1 MRATDRGPRT
11 TSHEHEPRATPAA
24 LALGTAVAQDRVNMP
39 AFAMFSRFF
48 ETPPLTRARV
58 WAAYAIAIATD
69 ALQLVLGPFGWV
81 FVDEV
86 LDLVAMVAVSRAIGF
101 HVLLLPTFAIEFL
114 PVTDMLPT
122 WTGAVALVVGLRRR
136 QQLVRAEAPAT
147 GPIIDV

>member
-1 MRATDRGPRT
+1 
-11 TSHEHEPRATPAA
+11 
-24 LALGTAVAQDRVNMP
+24 MP

-48 ETPPLTRARV
+48 ETPPLTRTRV

>member
-1 MRATDRGPRT
+1 
-11 TSHEHEPRATPAA
+11 
-24 LALGTAVAQDRVNMP
+24 MP
-39 AFAMFSRFF
+39 AFALFSSFF

-58 WAAYAIAIATD
+58 WSAYAIAIATD

-122 WTGAVALVVGLRRR
+122 WTGAVALVVGLRRK
-136 QQLVRAEAPAT
+136 QQLVRHEAPAT

>member
-1 MRATDRGPRT
+1 
-11 TSHEHEPRATPAA
+11 
-24 LALGTAVAQDRVNMP
+24 
-39 AFAMFSRFF
+39 MFSRFF
-48 ETPPLTRARV
+48 ETPPLTRARI
-58 WAAYAIAIATD
+58 WSAYAIAIATD

-86 LDLVAMVAVSRAIGF
+86 LDLVAMIAVSRAIGF

-122 WTGAVALVVGLRRR
+122 WTGAVALVVGLRRK
-136 QQLVRAEAPAT
+136 QQLVRTGAPAT